1 MKSKFD
7 EILQNEQSAKRNV
20 ALMKVIDTFSKL
32 TLPDLTISSQ
42 NMYKGEGGRCQAPN
56 NMTLKLASDL
66 NLSERWLLM
75 IANVAYLHF

>member
-42 NMYKGEGGRCQAPN
+42 NIYKGRGRCQAPN
-56 NMTLKLASDL
+56 NMT
-66 NLSERWLLM
+66 
-75 IANVAYLHF
+75 

>member
-32 TLPDLTISSQ
+32 TLPDLTIFSQ
-42 NMYKGEGGRCQAPN
+42 NMYKGGGE
-56 NMTLKLASDL
+56 MSSSK
-66 NLSERWLLM
+66 
-75 IANVAYLHF
+75 

>member
-7 EILQNEQSAKRNV
+7 EILQNEQSAKRNI

-32 TLPDLTISSQ
+32 TLPDLIISSQ
-42 NMYKGEGGRCQAPN
+42 NMYKGGGKGRYQAPN

-66 NLSERWLLM
+66 NLSER
-75 IANVAYLHF
+75 

>member
-42 NMYKGEGGRCQAPN
+42 NMHKEWGCQAPS
-56 NMTLKLASDL
+56 NMTLKLSSDL
-66 NLSERWLLM
+66 NLSKR
-75 IANVAYLHF
+75 